1 MSLRDFKLTKEL
13 ALAKA
18 EMEAV
23 MKTEEDERGC
33 LIGRENLPEEI
44 DKNYVL
50 ESYLKT
56 QASSVTDAGNSTV
69 ETNLKEESPGN
80 ECISV
85 LRNEPVTT
93 PLQFNSANETTYT
106 SDKKPLI
113 PTPKSLNPF
122 APRHD
127 HSADLK
133 PCGYLQPKQEREVEQ
148 MSSSPRKSAVEDS
161 LTRLADILS
170 QRRLQDTL
178 TIPEPEII
186 SGDLLHYPV
195 WLKSF
200 QTIIEGQTER
210 VSQRLYYLGKYTTG
224 EPKEA
229 ISGLLLLETSDA
241 YKKGKKIL
249 SDRYGNP
256 FLVAE
261 AYRKKINEWP
271 KIPPNDGTSLRKF
284 SDVLIHCHTAMNTVR
299 YLKVLNDPD
308 ENQRMVRKLPRYL
321 IDRWSREVDRWLDKD
336 DDQYQS
342 KEGGDAT
349 DGEAGYHPFSVF
361 CHFLQRE
368 SRIACNPVTSVR
380 PQKEEVSKEDSYRER
395 RPNGFNKRK
404 PQEIGALATGSHEEE
419 SGNTKER
426 KERKSEVTPCPLY
439 KTPHDL
445 DVCKQFL
452 RKS

>member
-1 MSLRDFKLTKEL
+1 MAANVARLKTELEFADTEARKTTALKEYEDELKRFKLTKEL

-23 MKTEEDERGC
+23 MKTEEDERDS
-33 LIGRENLPEEI
+33 LIGRESLPEEI
-44 DKNYVL
+44 GKNYVL

-69 ETNLKEESPGN
+69 ETNLKTINEPLEESPGN
-80 ECISV
+80 ECIPV

-93 PLQFNSANETTYT
+93 PLQFNSNETAYT

-113 PTPKSLNPF
+113 PTPKSLNPLAPEF
-122 APRHD
+122 EASPFPRHD
-127 HSADLK
+127 YSADLK
-133 PCGYLQPKQEREVEQ
+133 PYGYLQPKQEREVEQ

-178 TIPEPEII
+178 PLPEPEIFR
-186 SGDLLHYPV
+186 GDLLHYPV

-200 QTIIEGQTER
+200 QTIIEGQTETL
-210 VSQRLYYLGKYTTG
+210 SQRLYYLGKYTTG

-229 ISGLLLLETSDA
+229 ISGLLLLETLDA
-241 YKKGKKIL
+241 YKQAKKIL

-284 SDVLIHCHTAMNTVR
+284 SDFLIHCQTAMNTVR

-308 ENQRMVRKLPRYL
+308 ENQRMVRKLPY
-321 IDRWSREVDRWLDKD
+321 
-336 DDQYQS
+336 
-342 KEGGDAT
+342 
-349 DGEAGYHPFSVF
+349 
-361 CHFLQRE
+361 
-368 SRIACNPVTSVR
+368 
-380 PQKEEVSKEDSYRER
+380 
-395 RPNGFNKRK
+395 
-404 PQEIGALATGSHEEE
+404 
-419 SGNTKER
+419 
-426 KERKSEVTPCPLY
+426 
-439 KTPHDL
+439 
-445 DVCKQFL
+445 
-452 RKS
+452 